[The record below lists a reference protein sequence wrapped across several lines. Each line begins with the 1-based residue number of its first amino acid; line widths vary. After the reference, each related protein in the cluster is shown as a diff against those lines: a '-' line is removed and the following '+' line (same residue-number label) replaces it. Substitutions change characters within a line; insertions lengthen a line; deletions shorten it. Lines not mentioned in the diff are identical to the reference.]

1 MSPTLRADVMLDS
14 DDVLGDD
21 HLLRH
26 KEARI
31 GATAHNVAAV
41 CSGDLGPLLLLLTN
55 ALESMSPQVRRAATY
70 VLDHPGEVAVES
82 MRGIAEAANVRPN
95 TLVRMAQALGFDGYE
110 DFRSPFRQQAADGTP
125 SFPDRARFLRSI
137 NKGGRHGTLLADMAS
152 DALGNVESL
161 FSEIRADDLK
171 VAADLID
178 ASRRTCVLG
187 VGTAKPLADNFA
199 YVAGMVLSNV
209 TAIPTIGIAI
219 DDVARMEPQDVLL
232 AMTFRPCRTEIV
244 EAVRLAVERGVA
256 VISISDS
263 WSAPIMPSA
272 THRFVVQ
279 SDSPLPFSS
288 DIAAVAL
295 LEVLL
300 AFMMADA
307 PTDVVAAIDAFHAN
321 RRAAGIYTDS
331 LQ

>member
-1 MSPTLRADVMLDS
+1 MSSTLR
-14 DDVLGDD
+14 DDITPDHHD
-21 HLLRH
+21 MPRDEHLLRD

-41 CSGDLGPLLLLLTN
+41 RSGDLGPLLLLLSN
-55 ALESMSPQVRRAATY
+55 ALESMSPQLRRASTY

-82 MRGIAEAANVRPN
+82 MRGIAEAADVRPN
-95 TLVRMAQALGFDGYE
+95 TLVRMARAVGFDGYE
-110 DFRSPFRQQAADGTP
+110 DFRSPFRQQAVDGTP
-125 SFPDRARFLRSI
+125 SFPDRARFLQSI

-152 DALGNVESL
+152 ASLGNVESL
-161 FSEIRADDLK
+161 FSEIRADDLR
-171 VAADLID
+171 AAAEAID
-178 ASRRTCVLG
+178 ASHRTCVLG
-187 VGTAKPLADNFA
+187 VGMAKPLADNFA
-199 YVAGMVLSNV
+199 YVAGMALCNV
-209 TAIPTIGIAI
+209 TAIPTIGLAI
-219 DDVARMEPQDVLL
+219 DDVARMDPEDVLV

-288 DIAAVAL
+288 AIAAVAL

-300 AFMMADA
+300 AFMMADS
-307 PTDVVAAIDAFHAN
+307 PTDVVADIDAFHAN